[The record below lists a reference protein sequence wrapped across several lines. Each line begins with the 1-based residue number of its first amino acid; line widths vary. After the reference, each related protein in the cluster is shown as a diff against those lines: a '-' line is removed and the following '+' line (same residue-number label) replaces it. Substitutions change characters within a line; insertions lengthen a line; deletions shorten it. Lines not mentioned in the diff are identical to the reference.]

1 MLIIKILIALTSLA
15 VAIGCS
21 AVQQRIMNE
30 PIAWPTI
37 PTVLDLATREAT
49 PISSIETA
57 GLAIPVGLDGPEPHA
72 SRSHVSASYTSTNL
86 TLAEVE
92 AIALAHSP
100 AIQAA
105 IANTNK
111 AAGIRDQV
119 GTRPNPTI
127 GFTGQQLADR
137 NTDQYGLF
145 VEQEFVRGNKLALNR
160 DVLGHT
166 QQAQV
171 AESESQRLRV
181 LTDVR
186 VRFYEAAAAQQQL
199 AAILSFLEVAKQGV
213 QIAEARQRAA
223 EGSLI
228 ETLQART
235 LVSEVTLAAE
245 QAEVTYRGA
254 WQDLAAIAGLAMAV
268 PSNLEADLTGAIRT
282 IHWEN
287 TLNEILVESPELMA
301 AEAIVCEKRALLQRE
316 RAQMIPNVTAQI
328 GAGYDRS
335 TDHGMVNVQ
344 LSAPLP
350 VVNRNAGNISA
361 AHSEFVRATQ
371 EVERL
376 RQSIRS
382 RLARVQQE
390 YEMALTSVRKYELE
404 IMPQAKESLELSEL
418 AYRSGELD
426 FLQVLVVRRSYYEAA
441 VRSIHAQGQLAQAAS
456 KVDGLLLTGG
466 LDSPTDYTAGDGLR
480 GASFGGQ

>member
-1 MLIIKILIALTSLA
+1 MQIFKILIALTSLA
-15 VAIGCS
+15 VAAGCS
-21 AVQQRIMNE
+21 SVHEHLTNK
-30 PIAWPTI
+30 PIAWPTVAA
-37 PTVLDLATREAT
+37 TLDGARRETT
-49 PISSIETA
+49 PISSIQKTSFAAPNE
-57 GLAIPVGLDGPEPHA
+57 LDGPEVLA
-72 SRSHVSASYTSTNL
+72 DSSDVVASYTSTSL

-92 AIALAHSP
+92 AIAMANNP

-105 IANTNK
+105 IANTDK

-145 VEQEFVRGNKLALNR
+145 VEQEFVRGNKLTLNR
-160 DVLGHT
+160 EVLGHT

-171 AESESQRLRV
+171 AEGESQRLRV

-186 VRFYEAAAAQQQL
+186 VRFYEAAATQQQL

-213 QIAEARQRAA
+213 QVAEARQRAA

-245 QAEVTYRGA
+245 QAEITYRGA
-254 WQDLAAIAGLAMAV
+254 WQDLAAIAGLTMAM
-268 PSNLEADLTGAIRT
+268 PSSLQADLTGAVRT
-282 IHWEN
+282 IDWEN
-287 TLNEILVESPELMA
+287 ALNDTLVQSPELLA
-301 AEAIVCEKRALLQRE
+301 AEAIVCEKRAMLQRE
-316 RAQMIPNVTAQI
+316 RVQMTPNVTAQI

-350 VVNRNAGNISA
+350 VANRNAGNISA
-361 AHSEFVRATQ
+361 AHSDVVRATR

-382 RLARVQQE
+382 RLARVRQE
-390 YEMALTSVRKYELE
+390 YELALTSVRKYENE
-404 IMPQAKESLELSEL
+404 IIPQAKESLELSEL

-426 FLQVLVVRRSYYEAA
+426 FLQVLIVRRSYYEAA
-441 VRSIHAQGQLAQAAS
+441 VRLINAQGQLAQAAS

-466 LDSPTDYTAGDGLR
+466 LDSPTDYTSGDRLR